1 MSTTT
6 NPVLCA
12 MLKASAE
19 LESTDQSPLAEV
31 DPNSLQLLWDR
42 INEKIYDNMPEAIT
56 DEDLM
61 PMCLELRRNRL
72 AHTDK
77 REKAA
82 ATRQRNKKEKSTPI
96 TQQIIQTDVSIDDL
110 L

>member
-6 NPVLCA
+6 NPVLYA
-12 MLKASAE
+12 MLKTSAE

-82 ATRQRNKKEKSTPI
+82 ATRQRNKRERATPI
-96 TQQIIQTDVSIDDL
+96 SEQIIQTDVTLEDL
-110 L
+110 E